1 MSKFED
7 DLARGCLPTGEP
19 LECLYGMGWWTEMP
33 EEEPESVD
41 LHIAELEARIAKLE
55 AAIEGH
61 DPFEDFPPKQRGFDC
76 SVIVLG
82 KFEYEDEFTPFTN
95 WDLCVYWFDKEKW
108 HPLNGYVEGDYIVRW
123 YALPCEEREE

>member
-41 LHIAELEARIAKLE
+41 LHIAKLEARIAKLE

-61 DPFEDFPPKQRGFDC
+61 DPFEDFPPKERGCDC
-76 SVIVLG
+76 SVLVLG
-82 KFEYEDEFTPFTN
+82 RFEWEEEYQPMSN
-95 WDLCVYWFDKEKW
+95 WDLCRYLFDEQKWFAI
-108 HPLNGYVEGDYIVRW
+108 NGYLREDDIVRW